1 MATVN
6 QPTGQAPVEKT
17 SEERVV
23 AGAQQFWSKN
33 SKLISIALAVVVLL
47 IGGYFA
53 YSSFYKRPEELKAA
67 EAIWKAEEY
76 FRTDSV
82 KLALN
87 GDGINQGFLKVISK
101 YGGTKSG
108 NRAKFYA
115 GACYLQLGD
124 FNNAVKYLK
133 DFSSNEVVANMRAD
147 GLLGDAYS
155 ELGKKDEA
163 ISYYKKAGAALPEDE
178 VNSPEYLFRAAL
190 LLQDAGKTNE
200 AIELAKQVKNK
211 YPRSI
216 MPQAQGGQDIDKYLG
231 KWGDTK

>member
-33 SKLISIALAVVVLL
+33 SKLIGVAVAVIVLAV
-47 IGGYFA
+47 GGFFA
-53 YSSFYKRPEELKAA
+53 YNSFYKGPQELKAS
-67 EAIWKAEEY
+67 EAIFKAEEY
-76 FRTDSV
+76 FRNDSV

-101 YGGTKSG
+101 YGGTKTG

-133 DFSSNEVVANMRAD
+133 DFSSNEVVANMRAN

-155 ELGKKDEA
+155 ELGKKEEA
-163 ISYYKKAGAALPEDE
+163 VSYYKKAGAALPEDE
-178 VNSPEYLFRAAL
+178 INSPEYLFRAAM
-190 LLQDAGKTNE
+190 LLQDTKPQD
-200 AIELAKQVKNK
+200 AIALLREIKNK
-211 YPRSI
+211 YPRSV
-216 MPQAQGGQDIDKYLG
+216 MPAAQGGQDIDKYLG
-231 KWGDTK
+231 KLGDTK